1 MPVVSAQD
9 KIADIVIS
17 HSECASVFQKH
28 KIDFCCNGG
37 VSLAE
42 ATKKKGIDTEALIAE
57 LQDAIN
63 RRKGGP
69 AGDPR
74 DLSTPALIG
83 TIISNH
89 HEYLRKILPF
99 LVPLSAKVGNVHG
112 DHDPKLQDL
121 AKVVKELSD
130 SLIDHLD
137 KEEQTLFPA
146 LMTGKPDPQLIKDEL
161 EAMVKEHLEV
171 AGLLE
176 LVHKATED
184 YTLPDWAC
192 NSYRTLFAELE
203 SMESDILRHVHLEN
217 HVLMPRFADKEAAA
231 TAG

>member
-17 HSECASVFQKH
+17 HSETASVFQKH
-28 KIDFCCNGG
+28 KIDFCCNGA
-37 VSLAE
+37 VSLEE
-42 ATKKKGIDTEALIAE
+42 AAKKKGVDAQALIVE

-171 AGLLE
+171 AELLE

-217 HVLMPRFADKEAAA
+217 HVLMPRFAGTEAAA

>member
-1 MPVVSAQD
+1 MVSAQD
-9 KIADIVIS
+9 KVADIVIS
-17 HSECASVFQKH
+17 HSECAPVFQKH

-42 ATKKKGIDTEALIAE
+42 AAKKRGVDASALISE
-57 LQDAIN
+57 LEGAIS

-74 DLSTPALIG
+74 ELSTAALIG
-83 TIISNH
+83 AIISTH

-112 DHDPKLQDL
+112 DHDPRLRDL
-121 AKVVKELSD
+121 ARVVQELSD
-130 SLIDHLD
+130 AMIPHLD

-146 LMTGKPDPQLIKDEL
+146 LMTGNPSPQVVKDEL
-161 EAMVKEHLEV
+161 NAMVKEHLEV
-171 AGLLE
+171 AALLE
-176 LVHKATED
+176 LIHKATED

-217 HVLMPRFADKEAAA
+217 HVLMPRFADQEPAAA